1 MRRLRKTTI
10 FRVYLLVISCSFVV
24 AGFGALAGQRRFY
37 SARLDRLE
45 ERLASV
51 SDALSSSTNL
61 VQSSMTASQPAS
73 DSRTPDPFWIEG
85 HGTNR
90 RWAYLDICFPDG
102 YRARYYFRPWPS
114 RSELVALH
122 RRLSHDALIHS
133 FVLSDDDS

>member
-10 FRVYLLVISCSFVV
+10 FRVYLLVMCCSFVV

-45 ERLASV
+45 DRLASV
-51 SDALSSSTNL
+51 SYALSSSTNL
-61 VQSSMTASQPAS
+61 VQSPTTVSQPDPRSS
-73 DSRTPDPFWIEG
+73 DLFWIEG

-122 RRLSHDALIHS
+122 RRLTHDAQIHS
-133 FVLSDDDS
+133 FVIEDDDS